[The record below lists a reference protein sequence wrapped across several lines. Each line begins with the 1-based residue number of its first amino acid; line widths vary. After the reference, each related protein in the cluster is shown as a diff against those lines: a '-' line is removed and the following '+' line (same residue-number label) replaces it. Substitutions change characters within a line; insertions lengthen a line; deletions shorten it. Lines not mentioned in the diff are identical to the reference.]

1 MRVAVYS
8 SYPVVEARKRK
19 PKPNKDT
26 DNTARRI
33 TSNVRQNLQFVKI
46 REERNS
52 KENQPKIVSGFRRK
66 KGVKELEEEEDLNSD
81 NTTEE
86 SGELVVLIDA
96 YNLCGKWEK
105 LRPDF
110 KLGRLSIARDKLIS
124 SLIMY
129 SKLREV
135 KVVAVFDSGKSGMRA
150 NKENISRVDIV
161 YVGRMEADDW
171 ILREVLNLKEAGT
184 PTVVITSDSYVQ
196 SELFELGT
204 SFWSCETFV
213 GEIQFAEEEHTESIK
228 RDRLRVKK
236 SYRPVKYDLP
246 FAIPALKTLKKKL
259 QVEDLSN
266 AQNTDTSTTPLSAP
280 DPAATDLNSSNQ
292 SNGSL
297 RKKKIPIVKLK
308 KRGYGSL
315 FNTLDDLKRRIN

>member
-19 PKPNKDT
+19 PKPNK
-26 DNTARRI
+26 
-33 TSNVRQNLQFVKI
+33 
-46 REERNS
+46 EERNR
-52 KENQPKIVSGFRRK
+52 KANQPKIISGFRRK
-66 KGVKELEEEEDLNSD
+66 KGVKEQEEEDMNYD
-81 NTTEE
+81 DTTEK

-110 KLGRLSIARDKLIS
+110 KSGRLSIARDKLIS

-129 SKLREV
+129 SELREV

-150 NKENISRVDIV
+150 TKKNISRVDIV

-204 SFWSCETFV
+204 SFWSCEIFV
-213 GEIQFAEEEHTESIK
+213 GEIQFAEEEHSESIK
-228 RDRLRVKK
+228 RDRLRLKK

-266 AQNTDTSTTPLSAP
+266 NAQNTDTSTTPLSAP
-280 DPAATDLNSSNQ
+280 DSDATDLNSSNQ